1 MSVTQHRSGAEHAN
15 ATVDIDA
22 DVELLTEQINA
33 LKELGG
39 QGQVSEG
46 QRYDF
51 SIRWGTI
58 QAGRLRR
65 LVHYSA
71 LGMLTDADE
80 RRFQELCAELRSLS
94 GLIDRFRLAQPV
106 FTEGKP
112 ARAKR
117 HRAPKQSKSSPGTP
131 ARRPE
136 IRSPAV

>member
-1 MSVTQHRSGAEHAN
+1 MSVTQHRTDAES
-15 ATVDIDA
+15 TGIDINA
-22 DVELLTEQINA
+22 DVELLNEQIRA
-33 LKELGG
+33 LKELGS

-65 LVHYSA
+65 LVHYNA

-112 ARAKR
+112 AKAKR
-117 HRAPKQSKSSPGTP
+117 HRVPRQSSSWRGNP
-131 ARRPE
+131 RRPGSP
-136 IRSPAV
+136 SPAT